1 MTTASNID
9 IGSFES
15 AVTATLERFRSLF
28 NALDKGNLHRL
39 SELYSE
45 DIRFQDPLGSVNG
58 LDDLTRYFAH
68 AYSNA
73 LSCRFEFADA
83 VVNGPC
89 VAVPW
94 TMILRHKRIR
104 QGREIRVEGISHL
117 QIRKGKVCYH
127 RDYYDAGE
135 LIYEHL
141 PVVGRVVRWVKGYA
155 G

>member
-1 MTTASNID
+1 MTTASNIE

-15 AVTATLERFRSLF
+15 AVPATLERFRSLF

-45 DIRFQDPLGSVNG
+45 DIRFQDPLSSVEG

-68 AYSNA
+68 AYTNA
-73 LSCRFEFADA
+73 ISCQFAFADA
-83 VVNGPC
+83 VVNGPY
-89 VAVPW
+89 VTLPW
-94 TMILRHKRIR
+94 TMSLCHKRIKK
-104 QGREIRVEGISHL
+104 GREIRVEGISHL
-117 QIRKGKVCYH
+117 EIRKGKICYH
-127 RDYYDAGE
+127 RDYYDAGQ

-141 PVVGRVVRWVKGYA
+141 PLVGRLVRWVKGYA